1 MVMVSYLFVLT
12 LSQSRSVHQTS
23 IKSKTIN
30 NEQKLIQN
38 EMNKRNQN
46 LLKLPEGNQMFKF
59 LREKNM
65 NLIIL
70 FFIWKTIDGNNQI
83 SYQTNLLEEID
94 RKNKDFFLQMFNVLN
109 KNCYTFQKSR
119 FIVSLQITI
128 FLDKNV

>member
-23 IKSKTIN
+23 IKSNTIN

-70 FFIWKTIDGNNQI
+70 FFI
-83 SYQTNLLEEID
+83 
-94 RKNKDFFLQMFNVLN
+94 
-109 KNCYTFQKSR
+109 
-119 FIVSLQITI
+119 
-128 FLDKNV
+128 